1 MSRAPGLAAIRAA
14 EALIAQ
20 SNRDARDG
28 LARAKTAFR
37 TNLSQPSTLAMAAMA
52 GGLLAVWLA
61 RRRGSYSGS
70 GRPDAVRTVS
80 TLGLAAA
87 AMLRYGTQYL
97 PLLVRL
103 VRPPVDGAMPSND
116 GIGISKTP

>member
-1 MSRAPGLAAIRAA
+1 MNRAPGLAAIHAA

-28 LARAKTAFR
+28 LARANTAFR

-61 RRRGSYSGS
+61 RRRGSSSGS
-70 GRPDAVRTVS
+70 VRPDAVRTVS

-87 AMLRYGTQYL
+87 MFRYGTQYL

-103 VRPPVDGAMPSND
+103 VRPPVGGAMRSND
-116 GIGISKTP
+116 GIGISNTP